1 MYITENGGDSFEK
14 IPLPFTLG
22 GDLIFHPSAQ
32 RADYVLA
39 NDTVTGVRYKYCLS
53 ECEVSFALS

>member
-53 ECEVSFALS
+53 